1 MVIIWVYVKDNFPGF
16 KFYILNNTLFTIYG
30 SKMYDNSR
38 NNIKKKLNYVAVS
51 SLHYVW
57 RVVIFESKLVN

>member
-51 SLHYVW
+51 SLHYV
-57 RVVIFESKLVN
+57 